1 MRAIAPQLI
10 AHGRHAVDS
19 YELLSAAIVIA
30 CAVMLV
36 VHLVYQRGTG
46 RDVWPA
52 TRLDEALFL
61 GAAVGAVV
69 LLVHQFVT
77 DGLCHGG
84 CG

>member
-1 MRAIAPQLI
+1 MP
-10 AHGRHAVDS
+10 
-19 YELLSAAIVIA
+19 
-30 CAVMLV
+30 V